1 MQLKNGEK
9 QENHIVIGRPL
20 VWFQITRKLKKKQA
34 FSLLFLL
41 ELKVMNE
48 KEKAKREMLN
58 EKVNGKSK
66 NAKGNQKE
74 QKKNLVKLRKKNAM
88 ETTATKKKKP
98 GKPH

>member
-1 MQLKNGEK
+1 
-9 QENHIVIGRPL
+9 
-20 VWFQITRKLKKKQA
+20 
-34 FSLLFLL
+34 
-41 ELKVMNE
+41 MNE

-88 ETTATKKKKP
+88 ETTATKKKKQENHIE
-98 GKPH
+98 KTDH